1 MKHLLMILALVALPA
16 PVAAGVN
23 GFQLVNGTD
32 LPLANVAIR
41 RAGSDSWKPLGASP
55 SPGASQA
62 VKFVDRDCAFD
73 IRADAG
79 GKAVTW
85 TGINLCDV
93 NSVILKS
100 DPAIG
105 PWVDYDAP

>member
-16 PVAAGVN
+16 PLVAGVN

-32 LPLANVAIR
+32 LPLADVAIR

-55 SPGASQA
+55 TPGASQA
-62 VKFVDRDCAFD
+62 VKFSDRDCAFD

-79 GKAVTW
+79 GKLVSW

-100 DPAIG
+100 DPTIG